1 MTGNKIWKSFLG
13 KPLFSSPHCNEKCVC
28 IGCVDGNLYCYTHSG
43 EKVWQFSTNG
53 PVFSSPCIS
62 SLTKQEVFFGSHDHF
77 IYCCN
82 TEGNLLWKFEATSSV
97 YGTPFVFQSD
107 DSKNKVLLAAVSTDG
122 KVWIL
127 NARSGTAE
135 GIDTLP
141 GEVFSSP
148 IVWGTKLV
156 VGCRNDYVYCLDL
169 YITGKKEQEG
179 C

>member
-1 MTGNKIWKSFLG
+1 M
-13 KPLFSSPHCNEKCVC
+13 
-28 IGCVDGNLYCYTHSG
+28 
-43 EKVWQFSTNG
+43 
-53 PVFSSPCIS
+53 FSSPCIS

-82 TEGNLLWKFEATSSV
+82 TEGDLLWKFKATSSV
-97 YGTPFVFQSD
+97 YGTPFVFQRN

-135 GIDTLP
+135 GTDTLP

-148 IVWGTKLV
+148 VVWGTKLV

-169 YITGKKEQEG
+169 YVTGKKEQG

>member
-1 MTGNKIWKSFLG
+1 M
-13 KPLFSSPHCNEKCVC
+13 
-28 IGCVDGNLYCYTHSG
+28 
-43 EKVWQFSTNG
+43 
-53 PVFSSPCIS
+53 FSSPCIS

-82 TEGNLLWKFEATSSV
+82 TEGDLLWKFKTTSSV
-97 YGTPFVFQSD
+97 YGTPFLFQSN

-135 GIDTLP
+135 GTDTLS

-148 IVWGTKLV
+148 VVWGTKLV